1 MNSRNPLAWS
11 PPVRL
16 WLLASVQSAW
26 FGPVERFPRTPA
38 LLQPWREYQQVMLRT
53 RTTGALPMPGS
64 VLGHGS
70 GTSYVNKTLIKAE
83 SALCIFIPSLLG
95 ILLIIF
101 LLSVQ
106 NLGIIKPAETVRKQ
120 NKMLLI
126 RCYETRLLAPFPL
139 QCTLLQLSRCKGGM
153 NMQYSL
159 GVKKKFL
166 CDANDWQV
174 NNWFPP
180 LQGARRNPQP
190 PSLLWHDV
198 VGRPWRGQIRIPPQS
213 QASDGDA
220 DLKENKNSPKRI
232 NNITE
237 SAQMRKQTQ
246 TSERQYLEMR
256 FWGAQNTNPAGTS
269 KISHDPRSERRMQEE
284 TQAAAGPKFVGS
296 SNAICPANISDAT
309 SLRVSRLLP
318 WRDFGAASSQRG
330 TAAGGEVH

>member
-16 WLLASVQSAW
+16 WLLASVQCAW

-180 LQGARRNPQP
+180 PAGRQEESTTSLASLAWRSGSTLERADPD
-190 PSLLWHDV
+190 PSTIT
-198 VGRPWRGQIRIPPQS
+198 GIRWWCRSKRKKKFS
-213 QASDGDA
+213 Q
-220 DLKENKNSPKRI
+220 KNQQHHWIRTDEK
-232 NNITE
+232 
-237 SAQMRKQTQ
+237 
-246 TSERQYLEMR
+246 
-256 FWGAQNTNPAGTS
+256 TNP
-269 KISHDPRSERRMQEE
+269 
-284 TQAAAGPKFVGS
+284 
-296 SNAICPANISDAT
+296 N
-309 SLRVSRLLP
+309 
-318 WRDFGAASSQRG
+318 
-330 TAAGGEVH
+330 